1 MKAVRVHQPGGPE
14 ALKYEEVA
22 TPTAG
27 PGQALVKIE
36 AAGVNFVDIYN
47 RSGQYRSQLP
57 FTVGQEAAGVV
68 EQTGSGVNDL
78 RKGDRVVYTG
88 VPGAYAEYAVAP
100 SERLVKLP
108 SGIDSKAAAAVFLQG
123 MTAHYLASS
132 TWPLKQGDTCLVHA
146 AAGGVGLLLVQIA
159 KMRGAKVIGTVS
171 TQEKAAEAK
180 RAGADE
186 VINYTTNDFEAEVKR
201 ITGGKGIQVAYD
213 AVGKTTFDKSLAC
226 LAQRGMLVLFGQA
239 SGPVPPFDLARLGGP
254 LSLFV
259 TRPSLAAYTATRQE
273 LVQRANEVLS
283 WVAAGK
289 LKVKVD
295 STFRLAE
302 APKAHARL
310 EGRASSGKILLIP

>member
-1 MKAVRVHQPGGPE
+1 MKAVRVHRPGGPE
-14 ALKYEEVA
+14 ALKYEEVP
-22 TPTAG
+22 TPV
-27 PGQALVKIE
+27 PGQGQVLVRIE

-68 EQTGSGVNDL
+68 ERAGPGVDDL

-100 SERLVKLP
+100 AERLVKVPL
-108 SGIDSKAAAAVFLQG
+108 GMESKVAAAVFLQG
-123 MTAHYLASS
+123 MTAHYLACS
-132 TWPLKQGDTCLVHA
+132 TWPLKQGDVCLVHA

-171 TQEKAAEAK
+171 TPAKAAEAK

-186 VINYTTNDFEAEVKR
+186 VINYATHDFEAEVRR
-201 ITGGKGIQVAYD
+201 ITDGKGIQVAYD

-226 LAQRGMLVLFGQA
+226 LAQRGMLILYGQA
-239 SGPVPPFDLARLGGP
+239 SGAVPPFDLVRLGGP

-273 LVQRANEVLS
+273 LVQRANEVLG
-283 WVAAGK
+283 WVSAGK

-302 APKAHARL
+302 APQAHTRL
-310 EGRASSGKILLIP
+310 EGRASSGKILLVP